1 MNYFLQAFFI
11 SLIPA
16 VAWGIMWF
24 FVTKAIRDMEV
35 FQSQFLF
42 QLVGIP
48 LLLLLLPFIP
58 HTIST
63 FNLPLL
69 IGLGILETFV
79 LTLYFYALKIGEL
92 AIVGPINNVNILITV
107 CLAVV
112 FLHDSIYPLKVFG
125 IIAVLIG
132 VILLGLKL
140 QTIKKGVSLYKGVA
154 PALLS
159 TIGTG
164 TYLFFVSISSRIN
177 GWYYTS
183 LGIRVVMP
191 ITILAIFFIQK
202 KGIISIFQKVP
213 WKYVFLAAFFDVL
226 AFSTFNFALTR
237 YEVSYVAVIS
247 AATPIVSTL
256 LAVIILKEKLKS
268 YQIIG
273 FFLVIVGIISL
284 NLPYYKI

>member
-1 MNYFLQAFFI
+1 MNYFLQAFSI

-107 CLAVV
+107 FLAVV

-125 IIAVLIG
+125 IIAVLMG

-202 KGIISIFQKVP
+202 K
-213 WKYVFLAAFFDVL
+213 
-226 AFSTFNFALTR
+226 
-237 YEVSYVAVIS
+237 VS
-247 AATPIVSTL
+247 
-256 LAVIILKEKLKS
+256 
-268 YQIIG
+268 
-273 FFLVIVGIISL
+273 
-284 NLPYYKI
+284 